1 MKQKE
6 IKEIAR
12 IINRY
17 SEEIVPDLEDGK
29 PIPTDVNV
37 FVNSKVLSQALAD
50 YFEREEGY
58 QCGSCEQQF
67 DELKDGSCPKCSSG
81 NWVRGCIDE
90 KGFNREQFLKDC
102 GIE

>member
-50 YFEREEGY
+50 YLEREVNKINKERTERY
-58 QCGSCEQQF
+58 LKEHKGSI
-67 DELKDGSCPKCSSG
+67 S
-81 NWVRGCIDE
+81 E
-90 KGFNREQFLKDC
+90 KALVYFNREQFLKWC
-102 GIE
+102 GVKE